1 MARTAKVY
9 QIWISETDSEYR
21 KMSPVESAIRITE
34 ACMRICPKLEYVQ
47 LRNAR
52 FIEFRSILLTEMQ
65 TTNMRSLEKSRRKTV
80 EALCDL
86 IEELEQ
92 QRGQGLNEKQTDA
105 MIRLIDGLVSSI
117 KSDRS
122 CFEKKGS
129 GDDFVLH
136 ARTMRA
142 HMRAWAVNFK
152 HSHGNACRQ
161 QVKSKCAHQRISG

>member
-1 MARTAKVY
+1 
-9 QIWISETDSEYR
+9 
-21 KMSPVESAIRITE
+21 
-34 ACMRICPKLEYVQ
+34 
-47 LRNAR
+47 
-52 FIEFRSILLTEMQ
+52 MQ
-65 TTNMRSLEKSRRKTV
+65 TPNTRSLGSSRRKTM

-117 KSDRS
+117 KAERT
-122 CFEKKGS
+122 CFEEERS

-152 HSHGNACRQ
+152 HSQRNACNR
-161 QVKSKCAHQRISG
+161 